1 MAKAGQRRFPLRV
14 FFLGAVVAACGGDG
28 DLGDVGLRGFST
40 VQAGP
45 PIPESAWTLSPLRE
59 YGSLDGPVMFV
70 IPWAVTVLADGS
82 LVVADLADC
91 QISVIERPSGRLR
104 TRIGRCGDGP
114 GEFRIVRT
122 VASVGDTIFV
132 YDQGRSAIVA
142 MARDQEGDRWVQA
155 RRITL
160 DELGGPRA
168 LSHFDVIDDSTL
180 VVVTEYPGHA
190 AVILVDRATGDFRR
204 SLVEVPEIATRS
216 NRTIR
221 HLAACVAPPEAAPE
235 PMVVAI
241 NEWAFEGVGVL
252 AGTGA
257 EQFHFATDYGVPPQQ
272 GRGGHW
278 QSGWLRAEVS
288 CGASAALFQMQAD
301 PPPGPVEIDGPIMY
315 LAGGDIVIEA
325 RGYDGRLLM
334 RNTNEVGGA
343 LLGAVGDT
351 IFVDGTGPGGY
362 PVIREYVLE
371 PRKSIDT
378 P

>member
-1 MAKAGQRRFPLRV
+1 M
-14 FFLGAVVAACGGDG
+14 D
-28 DLGDVGLRGFST
+28 
-40 VQAGP
+40 
-45 PIPESAWTLSPLRE
+45 SAWTLRLLRE

-70 IPWAVTVLADGS
+70 IPWAVTVLTDGS

-91 QISVIERPSGRLR
+91 EISVIERPGGRLR

-122 VASVGDTIFV
+122 VASAGDSVFV
-132 YDQGRSAIVA
+132 YDQGRSAVVV
-142 MARDQEGDRWVQA
+142 MAEDPEYGRWVQA

-160 DELGGPRA
+160 DELGGPRS
-168 LSHFDVIDDSTL
+168 LSHLGVIDDSTL
-180 VVVTEYPGHA
+180 VAVTEYPGHA
-190 AVILVDRATGDFRR
+190 AVILIDRVTGDFRE

-221 HLAACVAPPEAAPE
+221 HLAACVAPPEAASA

-241 NEWAFEGVGVL
+241 NEWAFEGVGVI

-257 EQFHFATDYGVPPQQ
+257 EQFHFATDYGVRAQQ
-272 GRGGHW
+272 GRDGHW
-278 QSGWLRAEVS
+278 QSGWMRAEVS
-288 CGASAALFQMQAD
+288 CGASGALFQMQAD
-301 PPPGPVEIDGPIMY
+301 PPPGPVETDGPI
-315 LAGGDIVIEA
+315 LFLSGGDIVIEA
-325 RGYDGRLLM
+325 RAYDGTVLM
-334 RNTNEVGGA
+334 RGASEIGGV

-371 PRKSIDT
+371 PRKTIDT